1 MKVLSII
8 ETIEMSHG
16 GPPEVLKNQI
26 SQINKKEKIIDTL
39 LLKNISFYYLIKI
52 LFIRKHRLKFYDFLN
67 NYDLMHFHTLWSL
80 KVFFLAYFANKTL
93 VKFFFVGHGYIDL
106 WSINEQYIKKKLFIY
121 FFLQYA
127 YSSASCSFFST
138 VDEYLE
144 AKKSLKIHNPFIIPN
159 GVNLNLFKARKI
171 KKKIKKKI
179 LFFGR
184 IHKKK
189 GLDILIDVVSKLP
202 PYFFDDFSFHIT
214 GPGKKKH
221 IDYFKNKIN
230 QKSLQNKI
238 KIYGAISS
246 KNKIQYLKKFDIFI
260 LPSFEEGDSIALKEA
275 LASYLPV
282 IITKQC
288 RMNIVKDYNAGIII
302 ESNNNSLYKA
312 LLKIRK
318 ANIILMANN
327 ARKLVEEKFDNRICS
342 MRLLKVYQDIMCC
355 AHKSRDW
362 YFDEEK

>member
-1 MKVLSII
+1 MKVLSVI

-39 LLKNISFYYLIKI
+39 LLKNISYYYLIKI

-67 NYDLMHFHTLWSL
+67 NYDLMHFHTSWSL
-80 KVFFLAYFANKTL
+80 KVFFLAYLANKTL

-127 YSSASCSFFST
+127 YSSAACSFFST

-159 GVNLNLFKARKI
+159 GVNLNLFKSRKI

-214 GPGKKKH
+214 GPGQKKH
-221 IDYFKNKIN
+221 IDYFKNEIN

-238 KIYGAISS
+238 KINGAISS
-246 KNKIQYLKKFDIFI
+246 KNKIQYLKKFDIFV
-260 LPSFEEGDSIALKEA
+260 LPSYEEGDSIALKEA
-275 LASYLPV
+275 LASYMPV
-282 IITKQC
+282 IISKQC
-288 RMNIVKDYNAGIII
+288 RLNIVEEYEAGIEI
-302 ESNNNSLYKA
+302 ETNKKSLHNA
-312 LLKIRK
+312 LMKLQELDLIK
-318 ANIILMANN
+318 MGYN
-327 ARKLVEEKFDNRICS
+327 ARKLIEEKYDNKICS
-342 MRLLKVYQDIMCC
+342 QKLLNVYEDLCNETRV
-355 AHKSRDW
+355 SEDW
-362 YFDEEK
+362 VKD